1 MAAEDVCEVG
11 FEEGMLWLPSHVLD
25 EACDTKVRV
34 LLLHGSCF
42 SWLLIVCE
50 VVCCTRF
57 FLVLR
62 DLHEFTST
70 LNAIFFFWLI

>member
-34 LLLHGSCF
+34 LLLHRSCF
-42 SWLLIVCE
+42 SWFIVCE

-57 FLVLR
+57 LI
-62 DLHEFTST
+62 SW
-70 LNAIFFFWLI
+70 FFMSLPLYFERNFVR